1 MNLWSQ
7 IGYSKQ
13 EILNRCD
20 EIFVHFNQ
28 VYDDLIYT
36 ESKVLK
42 DIQAKLDSYRQTVK
56 NLQKKLNVQMVKLN
70 DSNNN
75 SNERGI
81 DSVDFRKN
89 SENSFKTKTMLQEVE
104 YYKGM
109 IKDLAQIKSMRK
121 DKYAELKKKEKSLC
135 DILNK
140 SEFSIS
146 DCKN

>member
-104 YYKGM
+104 YYKSM